1 MNIKNNILET
11 IGFTPLVKI
20 NNLTE
25 GNIFAKVESF
35 NPGGSIKDRPALN
48 MIIEAEM
55 NGLIDK
61 DTVIVEPTSGNMGVG
76 LALAC
81 AVKGYKLIITMPE
94 TMSIERQKLIKSY
107 GAEIILTDGG
117 KGMQGAV
124 DKALELAKSY
134 EKSFIPQQFENP
146 ANPAIHE
153 STTAREIWEDADGK
167 IDVFIAG
174 VGTGGTVSGCGR
186 YLKNKNPNIQI
197 VAVEPENSQMLAK
210 GFSGSHKIQGIG
222 ANFIPQILEKSVIDS
237 FVSVSDD
244 YAYNTAKLLA
254 QKEGILCGIS
264 SGAAMHAAIKIANE
278 DKNKNIVV
286 ILPDTGERYLSV
298 F

>member
-222 ANFIPQILEKSVIDS
+222 ANFIPQILDKSVIDS
-237 FVSVSDD
+237 VVSVSDD